1 MQVFAG
7 YDPANN
13 PLNTNEWAF
22 PVCEV
27 LHVIGFSM
35 LIGTITIVDLRLLG
49 VGMRRQTAADLLR
62 DTAPWTLL
70 GLMLVLT
77 TGPLIFS
84 SGPATYVGTGA
95 LHSWNMSF
103 LYKMVALAIAI
114 VYNWTIRNSVARR
127 TDPGGLG
134 AAVGAF
140 SMLLWA
146 SIIFAGI
153 FIAFV

>member
-7 YDPANN
+7 YDPATN

-27 LHVIGFSM
+27 LHIVGFAM
-35 LIGTITIVDLRLLG
+35 LIGTISIVDLRLLG
-49 VGMRRQTAADLLR
+49 VGMKKQTSAELLQ

-70 GLMLVLT
+70 GLMLILT

-84 SGPATYVGTGA
+84 SGPATYIGTGE
-95 LHSWNMSF
+95 LHTWNKSF

-114 VYNWTIRNSVARR
+114 VYNWTIHNKVAGSK
-127 TDPGGLG
+127 DPGGLG
-134 AAVGAF
+134 KAVGAF
-140 SMLLWA
+140 SLVLWA

>member
-27 LHVIGFSM
+27 LHIVGFAM

-49 VGMRRQTAADLLR
+49 VGMRRQTAAELVR

-84 SGPATYVGTGA
+84 SGPATYVHNA
-95 LHSWNMSF
+95 SF
-103 LYKMVALAIAI
+103 HYKMTALAVGIL
-114 VYNWTIRNSVARR
+114 YNWTVHKKVANSP
-127 TDPGGLG
+127 DPGRVGVL
-134 AAVGAF
+134 VGAF
-140 SMLLWA
+140 SILLWA

>member
-27 LHVIGFSM
+27 LHIVGFAM
-35 LIGTITIVDLRLLG
+35 LIGTIAIVDLRMIG
-49 VGMRRQTAADLLR
+49 VGMRRQTSAELLR
-62 DTAPWTLL
+62 DTAPWTML

-84 SGPATYVGTGA
+84 SGPTTYVGSGDFA
-95 LHSWNMSF
+95 HWNKSF
-103 LYKMVALAIAI
+103 LYKMAALALAI
-114 VYNWTIRNSVARR
+114 VYNWTIHNKVANSPN
-127 TDPGGLG
+127 PGGLG
-134 AAVGAF
+134 VLVGAF

>member
-1 MQVFAG
+1 MQFEG

-27 LHVIGFSM
+27 IHIVGFAM

-49 VGMRRQTAADLLR
+49 LGMRRQTAAELVK

-70 GLMLVLT
+70 GLVLVLIS
-77 TGPLIFS
+77 GPLIFS
-84 SGPATYVGTGA
+84 SDPNLYM
-95 LHSWNMSF
+95 HNQSF
-103 LYKMVALAIAI
+103 RFKITMLILSII
-114 VYNWTIRNSVARR
+114 FNWTLHRKVAMSPN
-127 TDPGGLG
+127 PGAMG
-134 AAVGAF
+134 AVVGGV
-140 SMLLWA
+140 SMLMWA

>member
-1 MQVFAG
+1 MQFAG

-27 LHVIGFSM
+27 LHIVGFAI
-35 LIGTITIVDLRLLG
+35 LIGTIAIVDLRLLG
-49 VGMRRQTAADLLR
+49 VGMKRQTAAELVK

-70 GLMLVLT
+70 GLVLVLIS
-77 TGPLIFS
+77 GPLIFS
-84 SGPATYVGTGA
+84 SDPNLYMGNQAFRFKITMLILAIIFNWTLHRKIATSPNPGGFGA
-95 LHSWNMSF
+95 L
-103 LYKMVALAIAI
+103 V
-114 VYNWTIRNSVARR
+114 
-127 TDPGGLG
+127 GG
-134 AAVGAF
+134 V
-140 SMLLWA
+140 SMLMWS

>member
-1 MQVFAG
+1 MMQFEG

-27 LHVIGFSM
+27 VHIVGFAI

-49 VGMRRQTAADLLR
+49 LGMKRQTAAEVLK

-70 GLMLVLT
+70 GLALVLIS
-77 TGPLIFS
+77 GPLIFS
-84 SGPATYVGTGA
+84 SDPNLYMHNQSFRFKITMLLLAIIFNWT
-95 LHSWNMSF
+95 LHR
-103 LYKMVALAIAI
+103 KVAL
-114 VYNWTIRNSVARR
+114 SPQ
-127 TDPGGLG
+127 PGGMG
-134 AAVGAF
+134 AVVGGV
-140 SMLLWA
+140 SMLMWA

>member
-1 MQVFAG
+1 MQFEG

-27 LHVIGFSM
+27 LHIVGFAM

-49 VGMRRQTAADLLR
+49 LGMKRQTAAELVK

-70 GLMLVLT
+70 GLVLVLIS
-77 TGPLIFS
+77 GPLIFS
-84 SGPATYVGTGA
+84 SDPNLYM
-95 LHSWNMSF
+95 HNQSF
-103 LYKMVALAIAI
+103 RFKITMLILSII
-114 VYNWTIRNSVARR
+114 FNWTLHRKVAMSP
-127 TDPGGLG
+127 DPGGMG
-134 AAVGAF
+134 ALVGGI
-140 SMLLWA
+140 SMLMWA
-146 SIIFAGI
+146 SIIFGGI

>member
-27 LHVIGFSM
+27 LHIVGFAM

-49 VGMRRQTAADLLR
+49 VGMRRQTAAELVR

-84 SGPATYVGTGA
+84 SGPATYVYN
-95 LHSWNMSF
+95 SSF
-103 LYKMVALAIAI
+103 HYKMTALAVGIL
-114 VYNWTIRNSVARR
+114 YNWTVHKKVANSP
-127 TDPGGLG
+127 DPGGLG
-134 AAVGAF
+134 VLVGAF

>member
-1 MQVFAG
+1 MQFAG

-27 LHVIGFSM
+27 VHIIGFAI

-49 VGMRRQTAADLLR
+49 LGMKKQTAAELVK

-70 GLMLVLT
+70 GLVLVLIS
-77 TGPLIFS
+77 GPLIFS
-84 SGPATYVGTGA
+84 SDPNLYMG
-95 LHSWNMSF
+95 NQSF
-103 LYKMVALAIAI
+103 RFKITMLLLAILF
-114 VYNWTIRNSVARR
+114 NWTLHRKVA
-127 TDPGGLG
+127 TSPQPGGMGTL
-134 AAVGAF
+134 VGGI
-140 SMLLWA
+140 
-146 SIIFAGI
+146 SILMWTSVIFGGI

>member
-1 MQVFAG
+1 MQFEG

-27 LHVIGFSM
+27 IHIVGFAM

-49 VGMRRQTAADLLR
+49 LGMKRQTAAELVK

-70 GLMLVLT
+70 GLVLVLIS
-77 TGPLIFS
+77 GPLIFS
-84 SGPATYVGTGA
+84 SDPNLYM
-95 LHSWNMSF
+95 HNQSF
-103 LYKMVALAIAI
+103 RFKITMLILSII
-114 VYNWTIRNSVARR
+114 FNWTLHRKVAMSPN
-127 TDPGGLG
+127 PGAMG
-134 AAVGAF
+134 AVVGGV
-140 SMLLWA
+140 SMLMWA